1 MAAYNVT
8 EVFFRPP
15 EVTRQSS
22 ALPADLHHAVQRLLA
37 RSPTGCVFVP
47 IRSMQYIGVIDRAGI
62 VFVDSQAYAYQG
74 EQGGRLILVAWQP
87 RPAAE
92 RASLAEPV
100 PCDVVFYERDLADVQ
115 RRLVGDFGRAL
126 RDLEQR
132 CRDAAL
138 PAQGARI
145 LPFERRAAAGRPASP

>member
-15 EVTRQSS
+15 EVARQSS
-22 ALPADLHHAVQRLLA
+22 AMPAELYNATQRLLG
-37 RSPTGCVFVP
+37 RSRTGCVFVP
-47 IRSMQYIGVIDRAGI
+47 IRSMQYIGVIDRGEV

-87 RPAAE
+87 RPAPG

-100 PCDVVFYERDLADVQ
+100 PCDVVFYEADLAEVQ
-115 RRLVGDFGRAL
+115 RRLVGEFGRAL
-126 RDLEQR
+126 QELERRSRDVE
-132 CRDAAL
+132 L

-145 LPFERRAAAGRPASP
+145 LPFERRGASP

>member
-1 MAAYNVT
+1 VAAYTVT

-15 EVTRQSS
+15 EVARLAS
-22 ALPADLHHAVQRLLA
+22 ALPADLHQAMQRLLG
-37 RSPTGCVFVP
+37 RSRTGCVFVP
-47 IRSMQYIGVIDRAGI
+47 IRSMQYIGVIDRAEV

-87 RPAAE
+87 RPAPE

-100 PCDVVFYERDLADVQ
+100 PCDVVFYESGLADVQ
-115 RRLVGDFGRAL
+115 RRLVGELARAV

-132 CRDAAL
+132 TRNAAL

-145 LPFERRAAAGRPASP
+145 LPFERRIAPSTP

>member
-15 EVTRQSS
+15 EVTRQPS
-22 ALPADLHHAVQRLLA
+22 ALPADLHRAVQRLLA

-47 IRSMQYIGVIDRAGI
+47 IRSMQYIGVIDRAEI
-62 VFVDSQAYAYQG
+62 VFVDSQAYAHQG
-74 EQGGRLILVAWQP
+74 EQGGRLIVIAWQP
-87 RPAAE
+87 RPAPE

-100 PCDVVFYERDLADVQ
+100 PRDVVFYERNLADVQ
-115 RRLVGDFGRAL
+115 RRLVGEFGRAL
-126 RDLEQR
+126 QELER
-132 CRDAAL
+132 RTRDAEL

-145 LPFERRAAAGRPASP
+145 LPFVRRGAEPIP

>member
-22 ALPADLHHAVQRLLA
+22 ALPADLYRAVQRLLG
-37 RSPTGCVFVP
+37 RSRTGCVFVP
-47 IRSMQYIGVIDRAGI
+47 IRSMQYIGVIDGAEV
-62 VFVDSQAYAYQG
+62 VFVDSQAYAHQG
-74 EQGGRLILVAWQP
+74 EQGGRLIVIAWQP
-87 RPAAE
+87 RPVPA

-100 PCDVVFYERDLADVQ
+100 PCEVVLYEPGFADVQ
-115 RRLVGDFGRAL
+115 RRLVGEFGRAL
-126 RDLEQR
+126 QDLER
-132 CRDAAL
+132 RTRDAEL

-145 LPFERRAAAGRPASP
+145 LPFVRRGAEPTP

>member
-15 EVTRQSS
+15 EVTRQES
-22 ALPADLHHAVQRLLA
+22 ALSADLYNAMQRLLG
-37 RSPTGCVFVP
+37 RTRTGCVFVP
-47 IRSMQYIGVIDRAGI
+47 IRSMQYIGVIDRGEV

-74 EQGGRLILVAWQP
+74 EQGGRLILLAWQP

-100 PCDVVFYERDLADVQ
+100 ACDVVFYEQGLADVQ
-115 RRLVGDFGRAL
+115 RRLVGEFGRAL

-132 CRDAAL
+132 LRDAA
-138 PAQGARI
+138 PPSQGARI
-145 LPFERRAAAGRPASP
+145 LPFDRRAGPVRAE